1 MAEVTEAM
9 EIIEGNIEPGSDWSS
24 WSKERQL
31 LWKLLYEEGAKQ
43 EDIAKAINK
52 SRTAISLYARGVSP
66 DRSEFREKIREYLK
80 NINYW
85 PEDTKKD
92 EIYQG
97 FVVNAAEIG
106 FIETDDYRRIT
117 GVCEMSDRHR
127 EFGIIIGS
135 PGTGKTCSLEKY
147 LETNPQSVLVT
158 CDEMSTIKSIMIDV
172 ADNIGVSA
180 WGSAATI
187 AKRIIQELRRRPRL
201 LIFDEADMLK
211 RTSLLEALRGI
222 YDKARTV
229 GVVLCGN
236 QTLAQRIM
244 ELAEDR
250 PELARIRDRVGVYVR
265 LHGLSAAEI
274 EQLLARV
281 NLTSGAKKM
290 LVEVGKKRGIRRL
303 VKAAE
308 SVLEITRGEVIH
320 EDLVVELDQ
329 ILLGFNE

>member
-1 MAEVTEAM
+1 MAETM
-9 EIIEGNIEPGSDWSS
+9 EIIEDKMEPGSDWPS

-43 EDIAKAINK
+43 DDIAKAINK
-52 SRTAISLYARGVSP
+52 SRTAVSLYARGVSP
-66 DRSEFREKIREYLK
+66 DRSEFRDKVREYLK

-85 PEDTKKD
+85 PEDIVKED
-92 EIYQG
+92 VYQG
-97 FVVNAAEIG
+97 SFAVDAAEIG
-106 FIETDDYRRIT
+106 FIETDDYRRII
-117 GVCEMSDRHR
+117 GVCEMSDRHK
-127 EFGIIIGS
+127 EFGIVIGE
-135 PGTGKTCSLEKY
+135 PGTGKTCSLEKH
-147 LETNPQSVLVT
+147 LENNPQSVMIT
-158 CDEMSTIKSIMIDV
+158 CDEMSTIKSILIDV
-172 ADNIGVSA
+172 ADTIGVPA

-187 AKRIIQELRRRPRL
+187 ARRITQELRRRPRL

-265 LHGLSAAEI
+265 LRGLSVDEV
-274 EQLLARV
+274 EQFLARV
-281 NLTSGAKKM
+281 NLTPGARKI
-290 LVEVGKKRGIRRL
+290 LVEVGRKRGIRRL
-303 VKAAE
+303 AKAVE
-308 SVLEITRGEVIH
+308 RLLEITRGEIIN
-320 EDLVVELDQ
+320 EDLVIELNQ
-329 ILLGFNE
+329 ILLGFNEF